1 MRMLITGG
9 LAARA
14 DGVFNTDILIEGGR
28 ILELGERLHEA
39 QQPEGTEIVDVS
51 GCVVM
56 PGGVDAHTHVN
67 LTVDGAHVSDG
78 FGAGTLAAAWGGTT
92 TIVEHPGFGPQGCDL
107 PHQPTAYL
115 EQAEGRCYTD
125 YALHGVFQHVDD
137 AVLARI
143 PEAVAQGFPTLKA
156 YTTYGGRLDDEG
168 LLQVLAALRDAGGL
182 LAVHCENHAI
192 TRFLGD
198 KLRREAPRDP
208 MSHPRSRPARC
219 EAEAINRILKLAK
232 TAEAPVYIVHLS
244 TAEGLAC
251 IREAQKAGQPVI
263 AETCPQYLLLDESA
277 YAERDGLKYIMAPP
291 LRTEADRAA
300 LWEGLADGSISV
312 AATDHCA
319 FPLAQKRER
328 GKESVLDCP
337 GGVPGVE
344 TRIPL
349 LFSEGVLHGRLT
361 LPRFVD
367 VVSTS
372 PARIMGLA
380 SKGRLEP
387 GADADIVVIDP
398 TDERLIKA
406 RNLHQEVDCT
416 PYEGM
421 VVRGWPRHVW
431 LRGEPIIFGR
441 QLSGYAGQ
449 GRFVPRTL

>member
-1 MRMLITGG
+1 M
-9 LAARA
+9 
-14 DGVFNTDILIEGGR
+14 GR
-28 ILELGERLHEA
+28 HHDHR
-39 QQPEGTEIVDVS
+39 GT
-51 GCVVM
+51 
-56 PGGVDAHTHVN
+56 
-67 LTVDGAHVSDG
+67 
-78 FGAGTLAAAWGGTT
+78 
-92 TIVEHPGFGPQGCDL
+92 PGFGPQGCDL

-115 EQAEGRCYTD
+115 EQADGRCHTD

-143 PEAVAQGFPTLKA
+143 PEVVAQGFPTLKA
-156 YTTYGGRLDDEG
+156 YTTYDGRLDDEG

-208 MSHPRSRPARC
+208 MSQPRSRPARC
-219 EAEAINRILKLAK
+219 EAEAVNRILKLAK

-251 IREAQKAGQPVI
+251 VREAQKAGQPVI

-312 AATDHCA
+312 AATDHCS
-319 FPLAQKRER
+319 FSLAQKRER

-372 PARIMGLA
+372 PG
-380 SKGRLEP
+380 P
-387 GADADIVVIDP
+387 DHGAC
-398 TDERLIKA
+398 L
-406 RNLHQEVDCT
+406 
-416 PYEGM
+416 
-421 VVRGWPRHVW
+421 
-431 LRGEPIIFGR
+431 
-441 QLSGYAGQ
+441 Q
-449 GRFVPRTL
+449 GAPRTRRGRGHCGHRSHG